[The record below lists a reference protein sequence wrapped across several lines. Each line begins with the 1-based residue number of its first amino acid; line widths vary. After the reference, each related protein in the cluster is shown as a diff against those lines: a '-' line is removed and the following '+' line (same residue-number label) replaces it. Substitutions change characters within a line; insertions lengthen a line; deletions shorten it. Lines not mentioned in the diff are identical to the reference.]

1 MSFAGAAG
9 PHRGNH
15 HSRENT
21 VTEQDQARI
30 TGIGTVAV
38 PVSDQDRAVEFY
50 VGVLGLEKRMDVPLE
65 QIGGRWITVAPA
77 GAETSIALI
86 PGEST
91 GVDTGIRLSAGDVPA
106 VHARLKEQGVDVS
119 DLLQWPGVPPMF
131 TLRDRD
137 DNALVIV
144 G

>member
-1 MSFAGAAG
+1 M
-9 PHRGNH
+9 
-15 HSRENT
+15 
-21 VTEQDQARI
+21 TEQDQARI

-38 PVSDQDRAVEFY
+38 PVSDQDKALEFY
-50 VGVLGLEKRMDVPLE
+50 VGVLGLEKRLDVPLE

-77 GAETSIALI
+77 GSETTIALV
-86 PGEST
+86 PGASK
-91 GVDTGIRLSAGDVPA
+91 GVDTGIRLTAGDVPA
-106 VHARLKEQGVDVS
+106 VHARLKEQGVDVD

-137 DNALVIV
+137 ANTLIII